1 MTDDAY
7 KEVFYNLPKENG
19 IGREKNKIELDIDST
34 CEIFELGDRSACI
47 KCKKDNSS
55 FADCNEKVL
64 KVNPCNHRL
73 VIVNH
78 EDYISQFSG
87 KKFAEGG
94 SCDLLLFDTEKHKI
108 AFCELGCY
116 SEIYVETKKAKA
128 QKQTKDSMSRFM
140 QTPSGKDFVEQFA
153 KKCLLFARRER
164 MIVPSSGCLQ
174 PERAKEELNMQ
185 VFNTNPASTSSLVVS
200 DWKVDNVE
208 TQFVIVNYPSLYR
221 W

>member
-19 IGREKNKIELDIDST
+19 IGREKDKIGLDIDST

-78 EDYISQFSG
+78 EDYISQFNG

-94 SCDLLLFDTEKHKI
+94 RCDLLLFDTEKHKI

-116 SEIYVETKKAKA
+116 SEIYVETKKSKSSKA
-128 QKQTKDSMSRFM
+128 NERFDVSVYANALR
-140 QTPSGKDFVEQFA
+140 QGFCGTI
-153 KKCLLFARRER
+153 C
-164 MIVPSSGCLQ
+164 
-174 PERAKEELNMQ
+174 KEM
-185 VFNTNPASTSSLVVS
+185 SSLCS
-200 DWKVDNVE
+200 KGTNDCAFFGLLA
-208 TQFVIVNYPSLYR
+208 T
-221 W
+221 